1 MAEEGL
7 GVLGF
12 GTCDGVGHGGNSF
25 LCKPGVLCDPD
36 NMCISVYPERC
47 ICIHVVFLYFKDLT
61 ISQCMKNHF
70 DFFVCII
77 SESHKPPN
85 TGLDA
90 PRTPNAL
97 E

>member
-1 MAEEGL
+1 
-7 GVLGF
+7 
-12 GTCDGVGHGGNSF
+12 
-25 LCKPGVLCDPD
+25 
-36 NMCISVYPERC
+36 
-47 ICIHVVFLYFKDLT
+47 
-61 ISQCMKNHF
+61 MKNHF

-97 E
+97 EWNHNYAHPALHRADRPVLIQFKGEPHDRCTPG